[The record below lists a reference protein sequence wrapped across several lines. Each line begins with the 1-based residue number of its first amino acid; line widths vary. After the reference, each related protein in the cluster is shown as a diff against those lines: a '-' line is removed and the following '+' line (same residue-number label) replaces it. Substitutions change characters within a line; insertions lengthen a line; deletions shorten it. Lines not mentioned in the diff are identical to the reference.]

1 MQLQRTILWVVFSMS
16 LLFLWDSW
24 QRHNGKPSLLSGQ
37 PAAQAPAATPPAKG
51 EGSGATAPGAVP
63 SAPSAASVPGSA
75 APVAPVA
82 AAQSAPAATAGSP
95 ASELITLSSDT
106 LQLKV
111 DPVGG
116 QVRRATLLRHKAGSE
131 TLTPNEGHVVLLQ
144 DDPGRVYVAQSGL
157 VGAPAGSSFPT
168 HRSVFSVAEGAR
180 TLQGDAKAVE
190 LKLSAESGGVRLTRT
205 YRLDKGSYVVAVRDE
220 VTNLGE
226 APVKPTL
233 YMQLT
238 RNAEFT
244 SEADLKSKSNSAFAM
259 FTGGAVTYSGP
270 VVYTDE
276 KKFQKVDF
284 TDIEKKKTD
293 LAKNAADGWV
303 GMIQHYFVSAWLPTD
318 KATREYYGN
327 RVDNN
332 LYAIGALQPLA
343 EIAPKA
349 SLATDTR
356 LLVGPQD
363 QRMLETVA
371 AGLDLSV
378 DYGWLTPVAK
388 PIFWLLEMCH
398 RLVGNW
404 GWAIVLLTII
414 IKTLFFP
421 LQAASYRS
429 MARMKAVT
437 PRMMQIRERHANDRA
452 KMNQAMMELYQ
463 QEKINPLGGCL
474 PIVVQI
480 PVFIALY
487 WVLLASV
494 EMRNAPWIGW
504 IHDLAVPDPWFI
516 LPLVMAG
523 TMFIQVKLNP
533 TPPDPVQAKVMM
545 AMPLIFSVMFFFF
558 PAGLVLYWLVN
569 NVYSIAQQW
578 YITQAIEKAAAA
590 KKA

>member
-37 PAAQAPAATPPAKG
+37 PAAQAPAAAPPATG

-63 SAPSAASVPGSA
+63 SAPSAASVPGSVAPA
-75 APVAPVA
+75 APAA

-106 LQLKV
+106 LQLKI

-116 QVRRATLLRHKAGSE
+116 QVRRAVLLRHKAGSE

-180 TLQGDAKAVE
+180 SLQGDAKAVE

-205 YRLDKGSYVVAVRDE
+205 YRLDRGSYVVAVRDE

-244 SEADLKSKSNSAFAM
+244 SEADLKAKSNSAFAL

-293 LAKNAADGWV
+293 LAKNAVDGWV

-494 EMRNAPWIGW
+494 EMRNAPWIAW

-578 YITQAIEKAAAA
+578 YITRAIEKAAAA